1 MPTDPKTS
9 AGPDGTANR
18 VYIEKSDTEMISF
31 EANDINMNNSGLYWR
46 ETE

>member
-9 AGPDGTANR
+9 AGPDGASNR